1 MGKYYATLANFF
13 RWTKSVKIRNHSQRE
28 SGFTLIELLMVTIIV
43 GILSSLAILTVVA
56 QVQKAQEVEA
66 VNSIGSMNRLQQE
79 EYHARNN
86 FGKSLTELGFSIPKT
101 ANAIASPLDV
111 FNIDSQQTENF
122 IYGTYSFKF
131 DGQLL
136 AINFAIAK
144 KGNIKSVV
152 GAVLGGDNGV
162 NTCGPVK
169 INANMHSSLPEVFSL
184 MIDMRLNP
192 SKYCFGLF

>member
-1 MGKYYATLANFF
+1 MLPLPKFF
-13 RWTKSVKIRNHSQRE
+13 RWTKSIKIRNHSQQE

-43 GILSSLAILTVVA
+43 GILSSLAILTVFG

-79 EYHARNN
+79 EYHARND
-86 FGKSLTELGFSIPKT
+86 FGNSLRELEFSIQQT
-101 ANAIASPLDV
+101 SNAITSPLDV

-169 INANMHSSLPEVFSL
+169 INANMHSSLPEVFL
-184 MIDMRLNP
+184 ILIDMKSNP
-192 SKYCFGLF
+192 SKYCPELF

>member
-131 DGQLL
+131 DGQL
-136 AINFAIAK
+136 
-144 KGNIKSVV
+144 
-152 GAVLGGDNGV
+152 
-162 NTCGPVK
+162 
-169 INANMHSSLPEVFSL
+169 
-184 MIDMRLNP
+184 
-192 SKYCFGLF
+192 

>member
-1 MGKYYATLANFF
+1 MLPLAKFF
-13 RWTKSVKIRNHSQRE
+13 RWKKSIKIRNHSQRE

-43 GILSSLAILTVVA
+43 GILSSLAILTVLG

-79 EYHARNN
+79 EYHAKND
-86 FGKSLTELGFSIPKT
+86 FGKSLTELEFSIPET
-101 ANAIASPLDV
+101 SNAIASPLDV
-111 FNIDSQQTENF
+111 FNIASQQTENY
-122 IYGTYSFKF
+122 IYGTYSFEF

-144 KGNIKSVV
+144 KRNMNSVV
-152 GAVLGGDNGV
+152 GAVLGADNGV

-169 INANMHSSLPEVFSL
+169 INANIDSSLPEVFL
-184 MIDMRLNP
+184 ILIDLKSNP
-192 SKYCFGLF
+192 SKYCPGLF